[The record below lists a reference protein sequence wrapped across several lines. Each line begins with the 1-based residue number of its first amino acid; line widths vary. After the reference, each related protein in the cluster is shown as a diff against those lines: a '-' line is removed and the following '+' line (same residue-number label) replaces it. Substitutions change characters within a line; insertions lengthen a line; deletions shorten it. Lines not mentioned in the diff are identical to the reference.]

1 MKAISLS
8 EKRPA
13 SRRDARQ
20 GGQRIAAFRVANHF
34 LEHCEN
40 PIQTIVNFS
49 RVLRDGGILY
59 MAVPDKRFTFGVER
73 PVTDY
78 QLLSATFREGRR
90 RDRDEL
96 YVEWARHVRRA
107 PIPEA
112 ALLARQLRDDEYS
125 IHFKCGRFP
134 T

>member
-1 MKAISLS
+1 VGSGS
-8 EKRPA
+8 QP
-13 SRRDARQ
+13 
-20 GGQRIAAFRVANHF
+20 FVVANHF

-40 PIQTIVNFS
+40 PFQTILNFS

-59 MAVPDKRFTFGVER
+59 MAVPDKRFTFDVER

-78 QLLSATFREGRR
+78 QLLSATFGDGRR

-112 ALLARQLRDDEYS
+112 AALARQLRDDEYS
-125 IHFKCGRFP
+125 IHFKCGRYP